1 MSGRL
6 VELGQLRER
15 LRMEVVLRKRESV
28 SKRAALLVPI
38 ISFVVSLLF
47 GAILLAFS
55 GANPL
60 ATYAAMAVGALGSD
74 YGLSEVLV
82 KTIPLILT
90 GLGVALAFRMRFW
103 NIGAEGQLTVGA
115 IAAAGVALFWS
126 QGLPNWTILPLALLA
141 GCVAGGIWAGVPA
154 VLKALLNVDETLTTL
169 MLNYVA
175 ILYSEHLYYISWR
188 APGYN
193 SGTERIPDFAWLTR
207 VVGRAHTGL
216 FFGLILAVVLWAV
229 FRYTRW
235 GFELKIIGAN
245 PTAARYLGISIARNI
260 VVTLLISGAISGLAG
275 AVEVLGLSHR
285 LQQGI
290 SVGYGYTAIIIA
302 WMAQLNP
309 LGVILV
315 AFLMAALLVGG
326 DQIQMKMRLPA
337 SVGVVLQGMLL
348 LPMLAGSLFR
358 EYKLEVRRGRA
369 SAGEGAEGVESSE
382 PGLSGEPS
390 QISSSQGERV

>member
-1 MSGRL
+1 MNL
-6 VELGQLRER
+6 I
-15 LRMEVVLRKRESV
+15 LRKRESV
-28 SKRAALLVPI
+28 SKRAAILVPL
-38 ISFVVSLLF
+38 ISFAASLLF
-47 GAILLAFS
+47 GALLLALS
-55 GANPL
+55 GANPFV
-60 ATYAAMAVGALGSD
+60 TYAAMLQGALGSV

-90 GLGVALAFRMRFW
+90 GLAVSLAFRMRFW
-103 NIGAEGQLTVGA
+103 NIGAEGQLTMGA
-115 IAAAGVALFWS
+115 VAAAGMALFWS
-126 QGLPNWTILPLALLA
+126 QGLPDWTILPLSILA
-141 GCVAGGIWAGVPA
+141 GCVAGALWAGIPA
-154 VLKALLNVDETLTTL
+154 VLKATLNVDETLTTL
-169 MLNYVA
+169 MMNYVA
-175 ILYSEHLYYISWR
+175 ILYSEHLYYIAWR
-188 APGYN
+188 AEGYN
-193 SGTERIPDFAWLTR
+193 SGTEQISEVAWLTR
-207 VVGRAHTGL
+207 FAGRAHSGL
-216 FFGLILAVVLWAV
+216 FFGLFLAVVLWAV

-235 GFELKIIGAN
+235 GFELKIIGSN

-309 LGVILV
+309 LGVVFV

-348 LPMLAGSLFR
+348 IPMLAGSLFR
-358 EYKLEVRRGRA
+358 EFALELRRP
-369 SAGEGAEGVESSE
+369 GEEVAQAKSVEAA
-382 PGLSGEPS
+382 
-390 QISSSQGERV
+390 